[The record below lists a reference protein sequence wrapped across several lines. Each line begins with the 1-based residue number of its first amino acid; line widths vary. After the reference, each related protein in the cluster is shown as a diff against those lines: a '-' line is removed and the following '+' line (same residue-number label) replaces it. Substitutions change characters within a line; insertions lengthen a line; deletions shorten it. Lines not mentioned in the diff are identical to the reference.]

1 MTRTRGEAPPTQE
14 ARPRPAGSLFGLQAL
29 VFALVAAAFTTYYLP
44 QPVLPV
50 LEREFGVSPA
60 VASSSVS
67 ALILGVTLANLPFG
81 LLADRHP
88 VRPLILLGSLVVALG
103 SLACALA
110 QDLRLLVAVRFV
122 QGLFLPAL
130 TTCLAAYLARTLP
143 LERLNVVMGSY
154 VSATVAGGLLGR
166 LLGGWIH
173 PPLHWRYAFVSACL
187 LVLAAGAAAFW
198 RLPRERARRGPVG
211 RAEGFLALLKRP
223 ECLRMFLAALG
234 AFFVFSSVFN
244 YLPFYLS
251 GPPFNASTNLI
262 TMMYLA
268 YLLGVVMGP
277 LAGRISNRLGAGAAM
292 ALGSLVLALAV
303 ALTLAPSLPAVALG
317 LAGVCLGFF
326 TVHAAAAGALNR
338 RLSAGQG
345 RANSLYVLF
354 YYLGGYLG
362 ITLAG
367 ALWGWGGW
375 KAVAGQDLVMLILPL
390 GIGLWEMRRRRG

>member
-1 MTRTRGEAPPTQE
+1 
-14 ARPRPAGSLFGLQAL
+14 
-29 VFALVAAAFTTYYLP
+29 
-44 QPVLPV
+44 
-50 LEREFGVSPA
+50 
-60 VASSSVS
+60 
-67 ALILGVTLANLPFG
+67 
-81 LLADRHP
+81 
-88 VRPLILLGSLVVALG
+88 VVALG
-103 SLACALA
+103 SLACALVR
-110 QDLRLLVAVRFV
+110 DLDLLVGVRFV

-143 LERLNVVMGSY
+143 LDRLNVVMGSY

-173 PPLHWRYAFVSACL
+173 PPLHWRYAFVSASL

-198 RLPRERARRGPVG
+198 RLPAERGGRAPVG
-211 RAEGFLALLKRP
+211 RAEGFAALLKRP
-223 ECLRMFLAALG
+223 ECLRMFLVALG

-251 GPPFNASTNLI
+251 GPPFFASTGLI

-268 YLLGVVMGP
+268 YLIGVVVGP
-277 LAGRISNRLGAGAAM
+277 LAGRIANRLGAGMAM
-292 ALGSLVLALAV
+292 AVGAAIFALAV
-303 ALTLAPSLPAVALG
+303 ALTLVPSLTAVALG

-326 TVHAAAAGALNR
+326 TVHASAAGALNR

-367 ALWGWGGW
+367 SAWTWGGW
-375 KAVAGQDLVMLILPL
+375 RAVAGQDLVMLALPL
-390 GIGLWEMRRRRG
+390 GIGLWEARRRVA